1 MQKEIS
7 PKKVKQFKLLTIV
20 VSIAVPLVVAVL
32 FGVKLDVEPLS
43 FLPPIYASINA
54 LTAVVLITALVMVK
68 NKKIKIH
75 QRLMQFAIVLSLLFL
90 ACYVAYH
97 MTSDS
102 TIFGDSNGDKVLDAL
117 DGELPSSTSF
127 LLYYILLFTHIILS
141 IVVIPLVM
149 ITYQFAWIGNIA
161 RHKKWTRYSYPIWL
175 FVAVS
180 GVVVYWM
187 ISPYYI
193 H

>member
-7 PKKVKQFKLLTIV
+7 PKKIKQFKLLTLI
-20 VSIAVPLVVAVL
+20 VSIAVPLVVVVL
-32 FGVKLDVEPLS
+32 FGIKLDVEPLN

-54 LTAVVLITALVMVK
+54 LTAVVLIAALIMVK

-75 QRLMQFAIVLSLLFL
+75 QRLMQFAILLSLLFL
-90 ACYVAYH
+90 GCYVAYH

-102 TIFGDSNGDKVLDAL
+102 TIFGDVNGDKEVNEL
-117 DGELPSSTSF
+117 DGVLPSSMTF
-127 LLYYILLFTHIILS
+127 IMYYILLSMHIILS
-141 IVVIPLVM
+141 VVVIPLVM
-149 ITYQFAWIGNIA
+149 ITYQFAWIGNIE
-161 RHKKWTRYSYPIWL
+161 RHKKWTKYSFPIWL